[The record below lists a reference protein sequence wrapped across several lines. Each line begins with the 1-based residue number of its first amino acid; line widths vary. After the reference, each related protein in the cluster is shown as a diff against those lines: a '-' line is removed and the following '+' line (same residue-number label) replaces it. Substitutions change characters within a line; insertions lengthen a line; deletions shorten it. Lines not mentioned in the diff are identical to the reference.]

1 MNEAVKISFEG
12 AIEDEPPFVV
22 IYNPRVMP
30 AALYSQVQRFGL
42 VGATEKKPSLS
53 GKLKGTRKAFTEM
66 IQSYGV
72 RIDLVRVPLEP
83 SASTSKGAG

>member
-1 MNEAVKISFEG
+1 MSESVRISFDG
-12 AIEDEPPFVV
+12 AVEDEAPFVV

-30 AALYSQVQRFGL
+30 AALYSQVQRYGL
-42 VGATEKKPSLS
+42 VGAADKKPSLS

-72 RIDLVRVPLEP
+72 RIELVRVP
-83 SASTSKGAG
+83 